1 MRSEQIKLYN
11 IAECNLYS
19 KDVNSKFKIPN
30 IQRGLVW
37 KSMQMELLWDSIL
50 RGFPIGSMLVLD
62 KEGNGEGDILDGQQR
77 ANAIIT
83 GFNKNEILGDKS
95 PTNILWIDLN
105 YKVSESDK
113 ERRKYGIRLTNASHP
128 WGYDENGNKLSAN
141 NRRDSLRKALGEDYS
156 HRKKSDWDI
165 RQFVPHFFSKKP
177 GFLPIPLAFLVSAAK
192 DKDISNSDSI
202 KDFKETV
209 ASDINEFSRYSTQ
222 WKELYERDVLAFI
235 NNQANEEFLRS
246 FFELN
251 NYCIVFN
258 FVDNNDDIE
267 ILFNR
272 VNSRGTQMTNAE
284 LAYATIK
291 HYGAM
296 LCNCPDIGQIIKEK
310 SKGIMLEQNLA
321 QILFRYCFSDSNKI
335 SGEINASKIR
345 EKALLDESEKDSDI
359 GIINLR
365 KMFSGDS
372 RTLDNII
379 KRTKEILLTS
389 PDVDCG
395 LPNFLLAEIA
405 TKNPNLII
413 LLFCIIEK
421 QKHLK
426 DRFVQAIVFYL
437 YCFSVN
443 NEPVRLLFEKVSGCD
458 NIKEETIIDILRDSI
473 SREWCYPIISSFK
486 DFPALNEAELS
497 DSWNID
503 KYSDAEGF
511 SVFKLLFTYGT
522 YQGLFMLK
530 FAQRRFYKEV
540 FGDYN
545 PSNKEHWDEINRPWD
560 HDHIIPQNWI
570 SNGIWNNCQ
579 KAWINS
585 IGNIADIPYEEN
597 RSKSDEANLNY
608 YTYITNHYDDYHMLY
623 FEKDSELQ
631 NIDRQSFEQ
640 GSGSIQFLRITKKRF
655 INITTEFL
663 SLFDILLTREG
674 LSPMQLARKDYLVY
688 LKEKVLMDY
697 RFYYRGSNGK
707 EILAKEL
714 DFNFWQKPWISLIKD
729 CGDKWCHAISIY
741 GMREHGMSSFMLE
754 RGERNMSMD
763 STSDIWW
770 KEGTYFSRELPLFDG
785 EDINPAA
792 IIFVDGAHYY
802 NCKNNI
808 YEGFETD
815 SSSFISFKIT
825 IEEVE
830 IKAIIYT
837 YYSSCYCSIR
847 SINDRVK
854 LPSKVLAYFN
864 EEKGFKWR
872 NNDVSIDCLL
882 LRRDAG
888 IRKNCDAFSEIMVE
902 LNKLKEEISE

>member
-1 MRSEQIKLYN
+1 MRSEQIKLYD

-37 KSMQMELLWDSIL
+37 KSIQMELLWDSIL

-83 GFNKNEILGDKS
+83 GFNKNEILGDEK
-95 PTNILWIDLN
+95 PTNILWLDLN
-105 YKVSESDK
+105 YNGSESDK
-113 ERRKYGIRLTNASHP
+113 ERRRYGIRLTNASHP
-128 WGYDENGNKLSAN
+128 WGYDDNGNKLFAN
-141 NRRDSLRKALGEDYS
+141 ERRDSLRNSLGEDYS
-156 HRKKSDWDI
+156 QRKKSDWDI

-177 GFLPIPLAFLVSAAK
+177 NFLPIPLAILVSAAR
-192 DKDISNSDSI
+192 DKEISNSESI
-202 KDFKETV
+202 KVFKETV
-209 ASDINEFSRYSTQ
+209 TNDVNEFSKYSAQ
-222 WKELYERDVLAFI
+222 WKKLYKDKVLEFI
-235 NNQANEEFLRS
+235 NNQANEDFLRS

-284 LAYATIK
+284 LTYAAIK
-291 HYGAM
+291 HYGAK
-296 LCNCPDIGQIIKEK
+296 LCNCPDIGQIIKKK
-310 SKGIMLEQNLA
+310 SEGTMLEQNLA
-321 QILFRYCFSDSNKI
+321 QVLFRYCFSDNNKI

-345 EKALLDESEKDSDI
+345 EKALLDAAEKDEDI
-359 GIINLR
+359 VIINLR

-372 RTLDNII
+372 KTLDSII
-379 KRTKEILLTS
+379 EGTKKILLMS
-389 PDVDCG
+389 PDKDCE

-421 QKHLK
+421 QKFE
-426 DRFVQAIVFYL
+426 DRFVQALVFYL

-443 NEPVRLLFEKVSGCD
+443 NEPVRLIFEKVSGND
-458 NIKEETIIDILRDSI
+458 HIKEETIIDILRDSI

-623 FEKDSELQ
+623 FEKDLQ

-655 INITTEFL
+655 IDITSEFL
-663 SLFDILLTREG
+663 TLFDILHIRES
-674 LSPMQLARKDYLVY
+674 LSPMQQARKDYLVY
-688 LKEKVLMDY
+688 LKENVLTDY

-707 EILAKEL
+707 EVLAKEL
-714 DFNFWQKPWISLIKD
+714 DVNFWQKPWVSLINN
-729 CGDKWCHAISIY
+729 CGEKWHHAISVY
-741 GMREHGMSSFMLE
+741 EMREPYFKIE
-754 RGERNMSMD
+754 RGERNLSID
-763 STSDIWW
+763 STSEIWW
-770 KEGTYFSRELPLFDG
+770 KEGTYFSRDLPLFDG
-785 EDINPAA
+785 EEVHSAA
-792 IIFVDGAHYY
+792 KLFVNGAHDY
-802 NCKNNI
+802 NLKYNI
-808 YEGFETD
+808 NEGFETD
-815 SSSFISFKIT
+815 SSSFISFRIT

-847 SINDRVK
+847 SINDGVK

-882 LRRDAG
+882 LRRDKG
-888 IRKNCDAFSEIMVE
+888 IQKNCDAFSEIMVE

>member
-1 MRSEQIKLYN
+1 MRSEQIKLYD
-11 IAECNLYS
+11 IAECNLYN

-62 KEGNGEGDILDGQQR
+62 KDGNGEGDILDGQQR

-83 GFNKNEILGDKS
+83 GFNKNEILGDKK
-95 PTNILWIDLN
+95 PTNILWLDLN
-105 YKVSESDK
+105 YKGSESDK

-156 HRKKSDWDI
+156 HRRKSDWDI
-165 RQFVPHFFSKKP
+165 RQFVPHYYCKNP
-177 GFLPIPLAFLVSAAK
+177 DFLPIPLAILVSAAK

-202 KDFKETV
+202 KVFKETV
-209 ASDINEFSRYSTQ
+209 ASDINEFSKYSPQ
-222 WKELYERDVLAFI
+222 WKELYERDILAFI
-235 NNQANEEFLRS
+235 NNQANEEFLHP

-291 HYGAM
+291 HYGAK
-296 LCNCPDIGQIIKEK
+296 LCNCLDIGQIIKEK

-321 QILFRYCFSDSNKI
+321 QILFRYCFSENNKI

-345 EKALLDESEKDSDI
+345 EKALIDESEKDSDI
-359 GIINLR
+359 EINNLR

-443 NEPVRLLFEKVSGCD
+443 NEPVRLIFEKVSGCD

-473 SREWCYPIISSFK
+473 SREWCYPIVSSFK
-486 DFPALNEAELS
+486 DFPALNDAELS
-497 DSWNID
+497 SSWNID

-511 SVFKLLFTYGT
+511 TVFKLLFTYGNKE
-522 YQGLFMLK
+522 GLFMLK
-530 FAQRRFYKEV
+530 YAQRRFYKEV
-540 FGDYN
+540 FGDYD

-570 SNGIWNNCQ
+570 SDGIWKNCQ
-579 KAWINS
+579 SAWINS
-585 IGNIADIPYEEN
+585 MGNIADIPYEEN
-597 RSKSDEANLNY
+597 RSKSDNANFDY
-608 YTYITNHYDDYHMLY
+608 YKQIKDRYNGCNLLY
-623 FEKDSELQ
+623 FDKDLQ
-631 NIDRQSFEQ
+631 KIDSLSLAQ
-640 GSGSIQFLRITKKRF
+640 GRGSLEFLRITKERF
-655 INITTEFL
+655 INITSEFL
-663 SLFDILLTREG
+663 SLFDILHIRDD
-674 LSPMQLARKDYLVY
+674 LSPMQQARKDFLVY
-688 LKEKVLMDY
+688 LKEKVLKDY

-714 DFNFWQKPWISLIKD
+714 NYNFWQKPWISLIKD

-763 STSDIWW
+763 SVSDLWW
-770 KEGTYFSRELPLFDG
+770 KGGTYFCRELPLFDG
-785 EDINPAA
+785 KDINPAA
-792 IIFVDGAHYY
+792 IIFVDGAQYY
-802 NCKNNI
+802 NNEKKI
-808 YEGFETD
+808 MGFGID
-815 SSSFISFKIT
+815 SSSFISFNIT
-825 IEEVE
+825 IDDVK

-837 YYSSCYCSIR
+837 YYCCYCSIK
-847 SINDRVK
+847 SVNEKEK
-854 LPSKVLAYFN
+854 LPQKVLDYFN
-864 EEKGFKWR
+864 EDKGFKWR
-872 NNDVSIDCLL
+872 HNDMSIDCIMSGKYYNIK
-882 LRRDAG
+882 DV
-888 IRKNCDAFSEIMVE
+888 CDSFANIMVE
-902 LNKLKEEISE
+902 LYNLKNKQKE

>member
-1 MRSEQIKLYN
+1 MRSEQIKLYD
-11 IAECNLYS
+11 IAGCNLYN
-19 KDVNSKFKIPN
+19 KNVNSKFKIPN

-62 KEGNGEGDILDGQQR
+62 KEGNGGGDILDGQQR

-83 GFNKNEILGDKS
+83 GFNKNEIFGDEKPS
-95 PTNILWIDLN
+95 NILWLDLN
-105 YKVSESDK
+105 YNGSESDK
-113 ERRKYGIRLTNASHP
+113 ERREYGIRLTNASHP

-141 NRRDSLRKALGEDYS
+141 DRRDSLRKALGKDYS
-156 HRKKSDWDI
+156 QRRKSDWDI
-165 RQFVPHFFSKKP
+165 RRFVPQFFSKQKD
-177 GFLPIPLAFLVSAAK
+177 FLPIPLAILVSAAK
-192 DKDISNSDSI
+192 DKSSASI
-202 KDFKETV
+202 EEFKKIV
-209 ASDINEFSRYSTQ
+209 ASDVKEFSNYSNQ
-222 WKELYERDVLAFI
+222 WKELYEHDVLNFI
-235 NNQANEEFLRS
+235 NNQANEEFLRP

-251 NYCIVFN
+251 NYCVVFN

-272 VNSRGTQMTNAE
+272 VNSRGSQMTNAE
-284 LAYATIK
+284 LAYAAIK
-291 HYGAM
+291 HYGAK
-296 LCNCPDIGQIIKEK
+296 LCNCLEIGQIIKEK

-321 QILFRYCFSDSNKI
+321 QLLFRYCFSNNNKI
-335 SGEINASKIR
+335 SGEINASKVR
-345 EKALLDESEKDSDI
+345 EKALLDESEKDCDI
-359 GIINLR
+359 VIINLR
-365 KMFSGDS
+365 KMFSGDF

-379 KRTKEILLTS
+379 KRTKEILLKSPKS
-389 PDVDCG
+389 PDDCE

-405 TKNPNLII
+405 TKNPNLFI
-413 LLFCIIEK
+413 LLFCLIDK
-421 QKHLK
+421 QSHLE
-426 DRFVQAIVFYL
+426 DQFVQALIFYL

-443 NEPVRLLFEKVSGCD
+443 NEPVRLIFEKVSECD

-473 SREWCYPIISSFK
+473 SREWCYPIISSFE

-570 SNGIWNNCQ
+570 SNGIWKNCQ
-579 KAWINS
+579 SAWINS

-597 RSKSDEANLNY
+597 RSKSDEANFDY
-608 YTYITNHYDDYHMLY
+608 YTYITDYYGDMLY
-623 FEKDSELQ
+623 FDNELQ
-631 NIDRQSFEQ
+631 KINRQSFEQ
-640 GSGSIQFLRITKKRF
+640 GSGSVQFLRITKERF
-655 INITTEFL
+655 VKITREFL
-663 SLFDILLTREG
+663 SMFDILHISEG
-674 LSPMQLARKDYLVY
+674 LSRMQLARTVY
-688 LKEKVLMDY
+688 LTYLKDNVLKNY
-697 RFYYRGSNGK
+697 RFYYRGCNGK

-714 DFNFWQKPWISLIKD
+714 DFNFWQKPWISLIKE

-741 GMREHGMSSFMLE
+741 GMREHGVSSFILE
-754 RGERNMSMD
+754 RGKRNLSMD
-763 STSDIWW
+763 SASDIWW
-770 KEGTYFSRELPLFDG
+770 KEGTYFGRELPLFNGNDINLA
-785 EDINPAA
+785 DINPAA

-802 NCKNNI
+802 NNEKKI
-808 YEGFETD
+808 LGFETD
-815 SSSFISFKIT
+815 SSSFISFIIT
-825 IEEVE
+825 FEDVE

-847 SINDRVK
+847 SVNDRIK
-854 LPSKVLAYFN
+854 LPSKVLSYFN

-882 LRRDAG
+882 LRRDEG
-888 IRKNCDAFSEIMVE
+888 IKKNCDAFSEKMVE
-902 LNKLKEEISE
+902 LYNLKKNQEE